1 MSTLHG
7 LVQGFFLFLR
17 RLNEARL
24 QLGRGSLGFVE
35 LAVES
40 CDLGLRGGKCGLLVY
55 RDLARGVSL
64 LPEAPLAFLGLT
76 EVSKNSVEDAAAF
89 LAALLKSK
97 QRRMRPIRKITR
109 SVASNG

>member
-1 MSTLHG
+1 MRALLG
-7 LVQGFFLFLR
+7 LIQGLPLFLR

-24 QLGRGSLGFVE
+24 HLGRSSLGLFK

-40 CDLGLRGGKCGLLVY
+40 RDLGLRGSKCGLLIY
-55 RDLARGVSL
+55 RDLARGISL
-64 LPEAPLAFLGLT
+64 LPEAPLALLGLT

-97 QRRMRPIRKITR
+97 QRRMRSIREKM
-109 SVASNG
+109 